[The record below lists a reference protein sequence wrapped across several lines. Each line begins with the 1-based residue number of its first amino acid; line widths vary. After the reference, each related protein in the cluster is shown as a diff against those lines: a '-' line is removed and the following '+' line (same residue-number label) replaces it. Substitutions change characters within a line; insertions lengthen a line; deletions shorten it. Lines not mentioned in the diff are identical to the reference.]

1 MVELVDTRGS
11 GPRARKGLQV
21 QVLSRVPSLLDSNL
35 NPMLK
40 HWISAM
46 TIQYRAIDREN
57 LEELRFVAETD
68 SKIPLLI
75 DPEYTTQF
83 ILRKKLT

>member
-1 MVELVDTRGS
+1 
-11 GPRARKGLQV
+11 
-21 QVLSRVPSLLDSNL
+21 
-35 NPMLK
+35 
-40 HWISAM
+40 M